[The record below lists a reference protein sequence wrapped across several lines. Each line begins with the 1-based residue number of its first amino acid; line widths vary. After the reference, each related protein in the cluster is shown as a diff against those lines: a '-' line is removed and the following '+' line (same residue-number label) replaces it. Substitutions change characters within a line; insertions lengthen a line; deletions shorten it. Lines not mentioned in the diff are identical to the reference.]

1 MSPRSRSGSY
11 SSSKAV
17 KDEPLD
23 FIPKRDEAFLR
34 APGIAGI
41 ISIRPMVTHEASHW
55 YIVAPVLIAEILGQ

>member
-23 FIPKRDEAFLR
+23 FIPKRDDAFLR
-34 APGIAGI
+34 TP
-41 ISIRPMVTHEASHW
+41 E
-55 YIVAPVLIAEILGQ
+55 VADITQHKAYGHT